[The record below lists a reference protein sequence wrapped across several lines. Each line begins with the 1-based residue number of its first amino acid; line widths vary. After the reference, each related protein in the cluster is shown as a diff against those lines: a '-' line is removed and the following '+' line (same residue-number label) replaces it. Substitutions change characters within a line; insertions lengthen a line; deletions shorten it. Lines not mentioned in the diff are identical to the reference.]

1 MSSYQDTE
9 TFTTGNISFEFYL
22 MVILLLLLLLL
33 LLFRV
38 TWEAMFIMLELQE
51 DNVRSQ
57 DRTLYNFPSSERPR
71 LLPFE
76 PVSEPCLKLFKNT
89 EIFIQ
94 WVWSGASTS
103 AFVKTP
109 QLIHLENQN

>member
-1 MSSYQDTE
+1 MSPYHNTE
-9 TFTTGNISFEFYL
+9 TFTTGNIIYL
-22 MVILLLLLLLL
+22 MVLLLLLL
-33 LLFRV
+33 LLFTV
-38 TWEAMFIMLELQE
+38 TREVMFTMPELQE
-51 DNVRSQ
+51 DKVCSQ
-57 DRTLYNFPSSERPR
+57 DRTLYNVPSSERPR

-94 WVWSGASTS
+94 WVWSGANTS
-103 AFVKTP
+103 AFVKKKKKTP